1 MSCFNTLG
9 FYCNVTS
16 IKIVSNRGIGC
27 REFNPNSQH
36 VRNKNK
42 ENTRKKKKITR
53 TRQYLRNSAICL
65 HPWSC
70 RDLSGKN
77 TKYGYSFSLSQ
88 KHGNHT
94 QKTLIAQL
102 CFTHKTGPK
111 IFPGLSLSKFL
122 IKNYATLFGSD
133 RVVKSDQIKLC
144 STKPN
149 IGVTNST
156 KDRSPSSK
164 H

>member
-1 MSCFNTLG
+1 MT
-9 FYCNVTS
+9 
-16 IKIVSNRGIGC
+16 
-27 REFNPNSQH
+27 
-36 VRNKNK
+36 
-42 ENTRKKKKITR
+42 
-53 TRQYLRNSAICL
+53 ICL
-65 HPWSC
+65 HPRSY

-77 TKYGYSFSLSQ
+77 TKCGYSFSLSQ

-111 IFPGLSLSKFL
+111 IFPGLSLSKSP

-133 RVVKSDQIKLC
+133 RVVKPDQTKLGP
-144 STKPN
+144 TKPN

-156 KDRSPSSK
+156 KDRSPSINVKKVGSSFLFRYHFK
-164 H
+164 GLGVLSQMLLCSDIAATCRT